1 MRAFAWLRRRG
12 PQLSSGQQARLAR
25 LPAPAALSERPPG
38 RDRCVVIDL
47 ETSGFDLQNDQL
59 LSIGAVAIS
68 DGCID
73 LADQFECT
81 LQHGDTALG
90 ASVLIHG
97 LSPGTL
103 AAGREP
109 VEALLEFLE
118 WLGDSPLLAFHAG
131 FDRQMLSR
139 ALLQTLGYRLPNPF
153 LDVAEMAP
161 LLNPDAGIR
170 HGGLDDWVQR
180 FGLQVLQRH
189 LASADALVTAELALI
204 LFSQARRQGI
214 DSLTGLER
222 RLAAWRR
229 SQQGLSL

>member
-1 MRAFAWLRRRG
+1 MRAFAWLRRS
-12 PQLSSGQQARLAR
+12 PQLPPDQQLRLEQ

-38 RDRCVVIDL
+38 RARCVVVDL

-68 DGCID
+68 DDSID

-81 LQHGDTALG
+81 LQHSDPGLG

-97 LSPGTL
+97 LSPERL
-103 AAGREP
+103 ASGSEP
-109 VEALLEFLE
+109 VEALLAFLE

-139 ALLQTLGYRLPNPF
+139 ALRQTLGYRLQNPF

-161 LLNPDAGIR
+161 LLNPAAGICL
-170 HGGLDDWVQR
+170 GGLDDWLQH
-180 FGLQVLQRH
+180 FGLQVLERH
-189 LASADALVTAELALI
+189 QASADALVTAELALI

-214 DSLTGLER
+214 DSLAGLGR
-222 RLAAWRR
+222 RLSAWRR
-229 SQQGLSL
+229 SRQGLSL